1 MAVYGA
7 RFNVVLEA
15 QNQLKATLAQA
26 NKQIRQ
32 TTSELKKA
40 SIAQRAMGAVI
51 DKVKAKVFS
60 FRGGLVGLG
69 LAAVAAAKPLFNF
82 AMQGA
87 KLADQLDFV
96 GDRVANMEEIL
107 GRTRKATGGMV
118 DDAMIVKGIALMDSF
133 GLEIEKMPELYEQAS
148 KASLRTGD
156 SMEILL
162 DSAVRGIARLSPRI
176 IDNMGIQVELSE
188 ATQVAAERFGVEAEA
203 IDETQRKAGLLSIV
217 LRELGTLNKDVHLNR
232 SRVATLKSVSTAFT
246 NFKNTLAKDW
256 ADLFVTTE
264 DKLKQFAHQ
273 SAVVLG
279 RAESNWNKATST
291 ILKGIQ
297 AIGKAESDLAG
308 LQLSNI
314 RKVELARII
323 QIETIQ
329 SGQRAAFR
337 ARMIRAEHAKRL
349 QSHFAKLEDGTISR
363 REDHEDALKADLDA
377 RAIALNKAAA
387 EEAANLKKT
396 IAGAKEQYEAA
407 TVADKAAK
415 TAIVDRERLIR
426 GVTQATIDLE
436 KVQAKIAENRTR
448 NNRQENEELKGLLAD
463 ETSIKILIAEQA
475 RESVKL
481 GKVQRDNTQE
491 LLNQIQALERQNALA
506 KEMDPRKKAELKDEF
521 ALLDAIIESEKFE
534 KKGLDT
540 RFLKAELLALELKYK
555 KDIDAIDAD
564 DATRLFNIKMAKDQ
578 VALILATSEE
588 RRVQISL
595 ESQIAEITR
604 TIADDEER
612 SLAIAAAKIE
622 AKKRLG
628 QIEQENME
636 RIAETLAA
644 GIGEGFG
651 ESANMLKDMD
661 ASLKELG
668 RPERYTNIANGFAAI
683 SAQSDKIAK
692 TTVQF
697 ATAVG
702 KSGESAAKAAAAS
715 LGAIAPAV
723 AGFVEGTKEKALI
736 MMAFEAAMAV
746 AEGAAGNIPGA
757 VAHGIAAAM
766 FGAMA
771 GVASTQPTTALPG
784 EETAGGGL
792 ITPAAG
798 PQEQEA
804 QRVTVNFGPGMI
816 LGLPQELGRAI
827 SDQINSMAG
836 TGMESTAF

>member
-26 NKQIRQ
+26 NNQIRQ
-32 TTSELKKA
+32 STSELKKA
-40 SIAQRAMGAVI
+40 SIAQSKMGDIV

-82 AMQGA
+82 AMEGA

-118 DDAMIVKGIALMDSF
+118 DDAQIVKGIALMDSF

-188 ATQVAAERFGVEAEA
+188 ATRVAAERFGVEAEA
-203 IDETQRKAGLLSIV
+203 IDETQKKAGLLSIV
-217 LRELGTLNKDVHLNR
+217 LRELGKLNKDVHLNR
-232 SRVATLKSVSTAFT
+232 SRVASLKSLSTAFT
-246 NFKNTLAKDW
+246 NFKNRMAQDW
-256 ADLFVTTE
+256 ADLFTSTG
-264 DKLKQFAHQ
+264 DKLDKFAHI
-273 SAVVLG
+273 SAVALN
-279 RAESNWNKATST
+279 RADANWTKTNKT
-291 ILKGIQ
+291 ILDGLK
-297 AIGKAESDLAG
+297 AIGKAENELAD
-308 LQLSNI
+308 LQLSRSREVQLRRHLEIETNATLRRAEATESRVRAEFQGRIDAQHWTNEKGRQVI
-314 RKVELARII
+314 RKGHENERDRLIDARRDAIEAAARAEEGQFKANIEAAKKAFQEQKARDDAQLLALEEREKRIAGVSQARIDLAKFETELAEI
-323 QIETIQ
+323 
-329 SGQRAAFR
+329 R
-337 ARMIRAEHAKRL
+337 ARNDQDEA
-349 QSHFAKLEDGTISR
+349 GR
-363 REDHEDALKADLDA
+363 REELIQK
-377 RAIALNKAAA
+377 
-387 EEAANLKKT
+387 
-396 IAGAKEQYEAA
+396 
-407 TVADKAAK
+407 
-415 TAIVDRERLIR
+415 IR
-426 GVTQATIDLE
+426 GINNLHKVT
-436 KVQAKIAENRTR
+436 ENVT
-448 NNRQENEELKGLLAD
+448 KG
-463 ETSIKILIAEQA
+463 
-475 RESVKL
+475 V

-491 LLNQIQALERQNALA
+491 LLNQIQALERKNALA
-506 KEMDPRKKAELKDEF
+506 KEMDPRKRTELKFDQDILAMLKAAAAFEKAKLDDKF
-521 ALLDAIIESEKFE
+521 VEAQLDA
-534 KKGLDT
+534 L
-540 RFLKAELLALELKYK
+540 RLKYAQ
-555 KDIDAIDAD
+555 DIDALDAD
-564 DATRLFNIKMAKDQ
+564 DAAVMR
-578 VALILATSEE
+578 
-588 RRVQISL
+588 
-595 ESQIAEITR
+595 
-604 TIADDEER
+604 
-612 SLAIAAAKIE
+612 AIAADKVHIQLREQIADITHTVANNEERALIIKVAQIE
-622 AKKRLG
+622 AEKRLG
-628 QIEQENME
+628 EIEQENME

-757 VAHGIAAAM
+757 IAHGIAAAM

-771 GVASTQPTTALPG
+771 GVAATQPTTALPG

>member
-1 MAVYGA
+1 
-7 RFNVVLEA
+7 
-15 QNQLKATLAQA
+15 
-26 NKQIRQ
+26 
-32 TTSELKKA
+32 
-40 SIAQRAMGAVI
+40 
-51 DKVKAKVFS
+51 
-60 FRGGLVGLG
+60 
-69 LAAVAAAKPLFNF
+69 
-82 AMQGA
+82 
-87 KLADQLDFV
+87 
-96 GDRVANMEEIL
+96 
-107 GRTRKATGGMV
+107 
-118 DDAMIVKGIALMDSF
+118 
-133 GLEIEKMPELYEQAS
+133 
-148 KASLRTGD
+148 
-156 SMEILL
+156 MEILL

-203 IDETQRKAGLLSIV
+203 IDDTQRKAGLLSIV
-217 LRELGTLNKDVHLNR
+217 LRELGKQNRDIRLNR
-232 SRVATLKSVSTAFT
+232 SRVASLKSIKTAFV
-246 NFKNTLAKDW
+246 NFKNTMAKEW
-256 ADLFVTTE
+256 ADLFTSTG
-264 DKLKQFAHQ
+264 DKLEEFAHQ
-273 SAVVLG
+273 STVALG
-279 RAESNWNKATST
+279 RAEDAWVSVEKNIKLRIGNIAT
-291 ILKGIQ
+291 LL
-297 AIGKAESDLAG
+297 SDGAG
-308 LQLSNI
+308 LNLTAFREAALLQEEIAAKQELTARHTVRAGLLEAKINTALRNQGLLRFENDKWMIYNKEWAAQLTRETIYFEEEKNKEETARLRATFKMRREEES
-314 RKVELARII
+314 RRSAADRARIKDMTEI
-323 QIETIQ
+323 TRLAMGESQAQIDVENQ
-329 SGQRAAFR
+329 Q
-337 ARMIRAEHAKRL
+337 EKVN
-349 QSHFAKLEDGTISR
+349 KLKEEGRGVSDGT
-363 REDHEDALKADLDA
+363 LDA
-377 RAIALNKAAA
+377 AQQQLIKLSAILEKEKDRVSSSGSVKKAAEDTTDA
-387 EEAANLKKT
+387 
-396 IAGAKEQYEAA
+396 
-407 TVADKAAK
+407 
-415 TAIVDRERLIR
+415 
-426 GVTQATIDLE
+426 
-436 KVQAKIAENRTR
+436 
-448 NNRQENEELKGLLAD
+448 
-463 ETSIKILIAEQA
+463 
-475 RESVKL
+475 
-481 GKVQRDNTQE
+481 

-628 QIEQENME
+628 EIEQENME

-757 VAHGIAAAM
+757 IAHGIAAAM

-771 GVASTQPTTALPG
+771 GVAATQPTTALPG